1 VKLLTSGISQRGA
14 FVSIAV
20 VFVLTFGLVSGHA
33 ASAAVPYTFSACLT
47 SQGALNSVSITSGP
61 ADSRPCLKGWSSQ

>member
-1 VKLLTSGISQRGA
+1 MWPLHEANAGNDFPGND
-14 FVSIAV
+14 
-20 VFVLTFGLVSGHA
+20 FVLTFGLASGYA
-33 ASAAVPYTFSACLT
+33 ASAAVPYNFSACLT